1 MTVPDLLLE
10 QYRLGELPADVSR
23 QISLQLAID
32 PALQDRLAALDRSDR
47 EIARTFP
54 STRMSARARETLNAG
69 HRPPPWWRI
78 PIAVGAMLVVVLAIG
93 QRLNV
98 APDANVPPPETDRL
112 KGLQPSLTIY
122 RRTGNSSETL
132 ADGSVARAGDV
143 LRVGYNAAGRAYGV
157 ILSIDGLGV
166 ITRHLPVNGDRA
178 AALNRQGLALL
189 DEAYELDDAPGS
201 ERFYFIT
208 GDTPF
213 AIAPVVKVALDAA
226 AGGTRPPPSLPIPSE
241 LTQSSVSVQ
250 KEVRQ

>member
-10 QYRLGELPADVSR
+10 KYRLGELPPDVSR
-23 QISLQLAID
+23 HISLQLAID
-32 PALQDRLAALDRSDR
+32 PALQDRLAALDRSDQ

-54 STRMSARARETLNAG
+54 STRMAARARETLNAA
-69 HRPPPWWRI
+69 HPPRPWWRI
-78 PIAVGAMLVVVLAIG
+78 PIAVGAMLVVALVIG

-98 APDANVPPPETDRL
+98 APDAIVPPENDRL

-143 LRVGYNAAGRAYGV
+143 LRVGYNAAGRPYGV

-178 AALNRQGLALL
+178 AALTRQGPALL
-189 DEAYELDDAPGS
+189 DQAYELDDAPGS

-213 AIAPVVKVALDAA
+213 AIAPVVKGALDAT
-226 AGGTRPPPSLPIPSE
+226 AGGTRPPASLPIASE